1 MKFFSRSPS
10 ASPETVAVEP
20 GKADEIPAKVQGV
33 DSVAT
38 PDSLHSDAAADRVAF
53 LSSFSP
59 EEDKAIM
66 RKVDRRFLW
75 LIGMMYI
82 IKNVS
87 SQGTAV
93 SMCRDANN
101 QVDRLFKCS
110 QRQSPT
116 IGQAFEYLGPA

>member
-1 MKFFSRSPS
+1 MKVSSRSPS
-10 ASPETVAVEP
+10 ASPETVAGNAGE
-20 GKADEIPAKVQGV
+20 ADEIPAKVQGV

-87 SQGTAV
+87 SQGTVV

-101 QVDRLFKCS
+101 QID
-110 QRQSPT
+110 
-116 IGQAFEYLGPA
+116 